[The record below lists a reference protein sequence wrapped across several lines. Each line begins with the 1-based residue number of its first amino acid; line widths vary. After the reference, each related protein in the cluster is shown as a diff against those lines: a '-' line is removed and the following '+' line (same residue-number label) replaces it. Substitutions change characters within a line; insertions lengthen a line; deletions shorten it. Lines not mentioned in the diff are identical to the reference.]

1 MWGTVPVSVDSV
13 SVDLAWL
20 DRFCDCLESSRD
32 GIVDLSLAGEF
43 SLLGGK
49 VSLVALTTFSL
60 FRQ

>member
-1 MWGTVPVSVDSV
+1 MRGTVPVSVDSV
-13 SVDLAWL
+13 SVDFLWL
-20 DRFCDCLESSRD
+20 ERFCDCLESSRD
-32 GIVDLSLAGEF
+32 GTVDQSLAREF